1 MIAGLILAAVILAAV
16 LTLAAAVQLLYLESL
31 RLLPRETPSLE
42 LFKESI
48 EDRLGKS
55 TEQGALA
62 FSFLKHG
69 SLILLLGVF
78 FLIAARE
85 NAPAWEAAA
94 GGAAF
99 GFAAL
104 VTLAYLVPQLL
115 YRRSSGRW
123 LTLCLPLLRLLLL
136 FALPVT
142 GLLNFLHSLFDLAK
156 PQVAAEEPAHPSEH
170 IEALIEAGEEEGILE
185 EEDKRLIQSVVE
197 FGDKTVREVMTP
209 RPRIVAID
217 QDRSLEDLR
226 ELLIHE
232 QFSRIPVYEN
242 SLDSINGFVH
252 VRDMFELD
260 EKQRAAKRVKDLK
273 RPIRLVPETKP
284 VHDLMREM
292 QQSGAHMAVVVDEYG
307 NTAGLVTM
315 EDMVEVIVGEIHDE
329 HEPERDVRKQAD
341 GSYVV
346 SGSFDVGR
354 LGELLDFR
362 PTEETESTTVGGLAA
377 EWLGRVPCAGEAVER
392 EGLRLRVLAASDLRV
407 DLVEIARAEP
417 HAGE

>member
-1 MIAGLILAAVILAAV
+1 VIAGLLAAAVVLAAA
-16 LTLAAAVQLLYLESL
+16 LTLTAAVQLLYLESL
-31 RLLPRETPSLE
+31 RLLPRESAALE
-42 LFKESI
+42 LFKETI
-48 EDRLGKS
+48 ADRIGRS
-55 TEQGALA
+55 AEQGALA
-62 FSFLKHG
+62 FSFLKHA
-69 SLILLLGVF
+69 SLILLLAVS
-78 FLIAARE
+78 FLIAARGD
-85 NAPAWEAAA
+85 APAWEAAA
-94 GGAAF
+94 GAAAF

-104 VTLAYLVPQLL
+104 VGLGYLAPQLL

-123 LTLCLPLLRLLLL
+123 LFGCLPLLRLLLL
-136 FALPVT
+136 LALPVT
-142 GLLNFLHSLFDLAK
+142 GLLHFLHSLFDLAK
-156 PQVAAEEPAHPSEH
+156 PQPAAEEAAHPSEH

-209 RPRIVAID
+209 RPKIVAID
-217 QDRSLEDLR
+217 QEKSLEDLR

-242 SLDSINGFVH
+242 TLDNINGFVH

-260 EKQRAAKRVKDLK
+260 ETQRATRKVKDLK

-284 VHDLMREM
+284 VHALLREM

-346 SGSFDVGR
+346 AGSFDVGR
-354 LGELLDFR
+354 LADLLGFR
-362 PTEETESTTVGGLAA
+362 PAEETESTTVGGLAA

-392 EGLRLRVLAASDLRV
+392 DGLRLRVLAASDLRV
-407 DLVEIARAEP
+407 DLVEVARAEP